1 MGDEY
6 LWIVMEHCG
15 GGSVRDVLTTSGS
28 PLNEAQ
34 IAYLC
39 GETLKVRRGAH
50 FTPSAR
56 EPTWCPV

>member
-15 GGSVRDVLTTSGS
+15 GGSVRDVLTTSGT

-39 GETLKVRRGAH
+39 GESLKAC
-50 FTPSAR
+50 TPPLSQSS
-56 EPTWCPV
+56 T